1 VTLNNAP
8 AGDRGV
14 ATERL
19 LDELTI
25 WTPRER
31 EGAFR
36 AWLRGSL
43 SLVHLHVLT
52 ILEAGPLTM
61 GRLAEGLDVSVAS
74 ATGIVDRMEDRKP
87 VERRSDPDDRRVVV
101 VHATKRG
108 SRVFDA
114 LARERRARLGPI
126 LAQMTDDEVASFLIG
141 LRAMRR
147 IRAELARP
155 AASTR

>member
-1 VTLNNAP
+1 VTLNNASV
-8 AGDRGV
+8 ADRTIT
-14 ATERL
+14 TERL

-31 EGAFR
+31 EGVFR

-74 ATGIVDRMEDRKP
+74 ATGIVDRMEDRKL
-87 VERRSDPDDRRVVV
+87 VVRRSDPDDRRVVM

-114 LARERRARLGPI
+114 LARERRARLAPV
-126 LAQMTDDEVASFLIG
+126 LARMTDDEIASLLVG
-141 LRAMRR
+141 LRALRR
-147 IRAELARP
+147 IRAELAGP
-155 AASTR
+155 SASTR

>member
-1 VTLNNAP
+1 MA
-8 AGDRGV
+8 AADRDG
-14 ATERL
+14 AIQRL
-19 LDELTI
+19 LDELTV

-61 GRLAEGLDVSVAS
+61 GRLAEGLAVSVAS
-74 ATGIVDRMEDRKP
+74 ATGIVDRMEDRKLIQ
-87 VERRSDPDDRRVVV
+87 RRSDPDDRRVVLV
-101 VHATKRG
+101 YPTRRG

-114 LARERRARLGPI
+114 LARERRARLAPI
-126 LAQMTDDEVASFLIG
+126 LARMTDDEIASFLVG

-147 IRAELARP
+147 IRAELAEP
-155 AASTR
+155 SASAR